1 MDTDNSS
8 AFICVHLWLLFF
20 ADVSLCP
27 SCLRGSLLELPRRHA
42 ATRFYP
48 AHCPPLTAHSAM
60 LEVELKFP
68 LDDAG
73 SLRERL
79 VSVGAVAKG
88 VVVQS
93 DAYFNHPARDFT
105 VTDEALRI
113 RTVGDESVVTYK
125 GPKQGSA
132 AKTRFEL
139 ELPLA
144 SQTTDG
150 WSEMLTRL
158 GFCAVATVRKRRE
171 LFELTREGRKFELT
185 IDEVEGLG
193 AFAEVETV
201 ADDSSRDA
209 AERAVLALAAEL
221 GLTDAEPRSY
231 LEMLLTKA
239 S

>member
-1 MDTDNSS
+1 
-8 AFICVHLWLLFF
+8 
-20 ADVSLCP
+20 
-27 SCLRGSLLELPRRHA
+27 
-42 ATRFYP
+42 
-48 AHCPPLTAHSAM
+48 M
-60 LEVELKFP
+60 LEVELKFS

-79 VSVGAVAKG
+79 VSVGAEAQG

-93 DAYFNHPARDFT
+93 DAYFNHPARDFAQ
-105 VTDEALRI
+105 TDEALRI
-113 RTVGDESVVTYK
+113 RTVGDESFVTFK
-125 GPKQGSA
+125 GPKLGGS

-144 SQTTDG
+144 AQTADG
-150 WSEMLTRL
+150 WGELLTRL
-158 GFCAVATVRKRRE
+158 GFRAVATVRKRRE
-171 LFELTREGRKFELT
+171 LFELTREGRAFELT

-193 AFAEVETV
+193 AFAEVETL
-201 ADDSSRDA
+201 ADEASRDA

-231 LEMLLTKA
+231 LEMLLTNR

>member
-1 MDTDNSS
+1 
-8 AFICVHLWLLFF
+8 
-20 ADVSLCP
+20 
-27 SCLRGSLLELPRRHA
+27 
-42 ATRFYP
+42 
-48 AHCPPLTAHSAM
+48 M

-79 VSVGAVAKG
+79 VVIGAVAKG

-93 DAYFNHPARDFT
+93 DAYFNHPARDFAQ
-105 VTDEALRI
+105 TDEALRI
-113 RTVGDESVVTYK
+113 RTVGDDSFVTYK

-144 SQTTDG
+144 AQTADG
-150 WSEMLTRL
+150 WGELLTRL
-158 GFCAVATVRKRRE
+158 GFRAVATVRKRRE
-171 LFELTREGRKFELT
+171 LFELTREGRAFELT

-193 AFAEVETV
+193 AFAEVETL
-201 ADDSSRDA
+201 
-209 AERAVLALAAEL
+209 AEESARVEAEHAVLALAVEL
-221 GLTDAEPRSY
+221 GLTDAESRSY

-239 S
+239 T

>member
-1 MDTDNSS
+1 
-8 AFICVHLWLLFF
+8 
-20 ADVSLCP
+20 
-27 SCLRGSLLELPRRHA
+27 
-42 ATRFYP
+42 
-48 AHCPPLTAHSAM
+48 M
-60 LEVELKFP
+60 LEVELKFS

-93 DAYFNHPARDFT
+93 DAYFNHPARDFA

-125 GPKQGSA
+125 GPRLGGS

-144 SQTTDG
+144 AKTSDG
-150 WSEMLTRL
+150 WAEILSRL
-158 GFCAVATVRKRRE
+158 GFRAVATVRKRRE
-171 LFELTREGRKFELT
+171 LFELTREGRTFELT
-185 IDEVEGLG
+185 IDVVEGLDS
-193 AFAEVETV
+193 FAEVETL
-201 ADDSSRDA
+201 ADEASRDA
-209 AERAVLALAAEL
+209 AERAVMAFAAEL

-239 S
+239 T

>member
-1 MDTDNSS
+1 
-8 AFICVHLWLLFF
+8 
-20 ADVSLCP
+20 
-27 SCLRGSLLELPRRHA
+27 
-42 ATRFYP
+42 
-48 AHCPPLTAHSAM
+48 M

-79 VSVGAVAKG
+79 AELGAVATG
-88 VVVQS
+88 VVAQC
-93 DAYFNHPARDFT
+93 DAYFNHPARNFA

-144 SQTTDG
+144 TQTTDG
-150 WSEMLTRL
+150 WTEILTRL
-158 GFCAVATVRKRRE
+158 GFRPVATVKKRRE
-171 LFELTREGRKFELT
+171 LFGLERDGRAFELT

-193 AFAEVETV
+193 AFAEVETLTDE
-201 ADDSSRDA
+201 ASRDA
-209 AERAVLALAAEL
+209 AEHAVLALAAEL

-231 LEMLLTKA
+231 LEMLITKR